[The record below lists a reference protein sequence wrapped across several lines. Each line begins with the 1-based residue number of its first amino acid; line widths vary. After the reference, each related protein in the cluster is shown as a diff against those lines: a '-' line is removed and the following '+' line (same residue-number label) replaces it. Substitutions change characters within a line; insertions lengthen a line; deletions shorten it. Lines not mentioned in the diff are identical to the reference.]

1 MLEPPEPVLQLYG
14 TGVRR
19 RCGGVGG
26 GVGVGGGDGGGVG
39 GGGGGGGG
47 DGGGG
52 GGGGD
57 VHPHSKFDQPRRK
70 ERKQLN
76 FGFQRK

>member
-26 GVGVGGGDGGGVG
+26 GVGGGDGGGVG
-39 GGGGGGGG
+39 GGGGGGVG
-47 DGGGG
+47 DGGMRGCN
-52 GGGGD
+52 
-57 VHPHSKFDQPRRK
+57 QPA
-70 ERKQLN
+70 LI
-76 FGFQRK
+76 